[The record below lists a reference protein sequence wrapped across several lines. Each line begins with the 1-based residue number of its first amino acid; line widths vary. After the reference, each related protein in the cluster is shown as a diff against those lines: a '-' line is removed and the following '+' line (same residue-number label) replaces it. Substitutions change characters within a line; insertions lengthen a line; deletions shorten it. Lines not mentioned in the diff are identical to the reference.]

1 MKHGLET
8 VLFSVGIIGFL
19 IGGSGLDGPTF
30 ASSAILTAASFM
42 IATVGYKM
50 REKSEYGISLAESK
64 STRKERN
71 IETAK
76 EVVKRTKEATFRMWV
91 ESCRM
96 DESV

>member
-1 MKHGLET
+1 MKHGF
-8 VLFSVGIIGFL
+8 LFCVGIIGFL

-42 IATVGYKM
+42 IATVGYKIYKIPE
-50 REKSEYGISLAESK
+50 RG
-64 STRKERN
+64 ERN
-71 IETAK
+71 KTSEEINA
-76 EVVKRTKEATFRMWV
+76 RPKEATFSMWV

>member
-1 MKHGLET
+1 MKHGLIGT

-42 IATVGYKM
+42 IATVGYKIY
-50 REKSEYGISLAESK
+50 KISERG
-64 STRKERN
+64 ERN
-71 IETAK
+71 KTSEEIDT
-76 EVVKRTKEATFRMWV
+76 RPKEATFSMWI

>member
-1 MKHGLET
+1 MKRVGMI
-8 VLFSVGIIGFL
+8 LFGIGCIGSL

-30 ASSAILTAASFM
+30 ASSVILTAASF
-42 IATVGYKM
+42 ASAAVGYKM
-50 REKSEYGISLAESK
+50 REKSEYEISLAESK
-64 STRKERN
+64 STRKERD

-76 EVVKRTKEATFRMWV
+76 EVVKRTKEATFRRWV